1 MEIKLSEDQTALVV
15 ERIKEYFLKEF
26 DSEIGRFDAEFLIE
40 FFGREI
46 GRYYYNKGLR
56 DAELVMESA
65 MDSAKEALY
74 EMEEIVDL

>member
-15 ERIKEYFLKEF
+15 ERIKEYFVKEL

-40 FFGREI
+40 FFGKEI
-46 GRYYYNKGLR
+46 GKYYYNKGLQ
-56 DAELVMESA
+56 DAELVIESA

-74 EMEEIVDL
+74 GMEEIVDL